1 MSHFL
6 PPVENG
12 KLLYVDEGESLMKFL
27 EMLSPLRK
35 VQAERL
41 IRNEGYTVRKA
52 LERVGVMI
60 CDRAP
65 KPRKVP
71 ERVISKETDDI

>member
-1 MSHFL
+1 MSFL
-6 PPVENG
+6 PNVENG
-12 KLLYVDEGESLMKFL
+12 KLLYVDEGESLTQFL

-35 VQAERL
+35 IQAQRL

-60 CDRAP
+60 CER
-65 KPRKVP
+65 KPRERKVP
-71 ERVISKETDDI
+71 ERNITSEADEI